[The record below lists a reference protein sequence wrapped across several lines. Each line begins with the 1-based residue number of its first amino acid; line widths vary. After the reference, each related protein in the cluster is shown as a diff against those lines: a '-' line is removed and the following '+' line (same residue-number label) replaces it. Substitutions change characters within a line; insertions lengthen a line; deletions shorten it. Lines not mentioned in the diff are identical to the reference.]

1 MKAIHAIDPT
11 CLASSGLRHHLRD
24 EGHVGRKMTD
34 VRLNIYLFIYL
45 SICDLFSDT
54 VSNSAYTVL
63 NGNTVSQK
71 RI

>member
-1 MKAIHAIDPT
+1 MKAIHATDPT

-24 EGHVGRKMTD
+24 EGHAGRKMTD
-34 VRLNIYLFIYL
+34 VSLEHLFIYL